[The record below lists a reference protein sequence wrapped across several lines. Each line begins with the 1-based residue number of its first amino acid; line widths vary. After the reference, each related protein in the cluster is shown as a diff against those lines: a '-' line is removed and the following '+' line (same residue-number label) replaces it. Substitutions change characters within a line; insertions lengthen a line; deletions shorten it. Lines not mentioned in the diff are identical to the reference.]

1 MVDWGTLPKQEPRRS
16 SVCFIVDGNV
26 EVSESV
32 TRAVRECGVEPCSY
46 SDTDGL
52 QEALSKQAPEALILE
67 VSLASPDA
75 VEIIRVL
82 GNCGYEGRVQ
92 LVSNCTNELLDA
104 IRRIGERYKLNM
116 LPILPKL
123 FQAEMIRRILSEE
136 GTDAPAPVR
145 GFLGEALRAGWVEFW
160 YQPTIDLRSRRTVG
174 VEALCRVRHPQM
186 GLLTPDRFLPSADP
200 SERTRLVELS
210 IVTALYDIKL
220 FSGFGLDF
228 RVAVNMPIE
237 ALHSLSIPA
246 LLRACGSRERTDTH
260 LTFEIPEAQL
270 EGDLSALQ
278 ETATQLSTYGI
289 SLAIDHFGCGED
301 AFAKLRK
308 GCFSEVKIDRQFVV
322 NCGIETANKELCGS
336 VVDAAHEVGCVTMAD
351 GIESIAD
358 LQVLY
363 KMGCDF
369 GQGLLFASPMP
380 MGELLATLR
389 GGVDNAARGL
399 LTLAGT
405 SPGEAK
411 ADAPAETAQA
421 GPGRLGIKI

>member
-1 MVDWGTLPKQEPRRS
+1 M
-16 SVCFIVDGNV
+16 
-26 EVSESV
+26 
-32 TRAVRECGVEPCSY
+32 RA
-46 SDTDGL
+46 
-52 QEALSKQAPEALILE
+52 I
-67 VSLASPDA
+67 SL
-75 VEIIRVL
+75 
-82 GNCGYEGRVQ
+82 
-92 LVSNCTNELLDA
+92 
-104 IRRIGERYKLNM
+104 
-116 LPILPKL
+116 
-123 FQAEMIRRILSEE
+123 
-136 GTDAPAPVR
+136 
-145 GFLGEALRAGWVEFW
+145 
-160 YQPTIDLRSRRTVG
+160 
-174 VEALCRVRHPQM
+174 
-186 GLLTPDRFLPSADP
+186 
-200 SERTRLVELS
+200 
-210 IVTALYDIKL
+210 
-220 FSGFGLDF
+220 
-228 RVAVNMPIE
+228 
-237 ALHSLSIPA
+237 
-246 LLRACGSRERTDTH
+246 
-260 LTFEIPEAQL
+260 
-270 EGDLSALQ
+270 ALQ